1 VRGGPPITLSSR
13 MGRAWLFP
21 SGFWPSMTRRAARFP
36 DMELLLDVQNLSVR
50 YRPPGGVDVFA
61 LQGANLQIAVGQIVG
76 VMGESGSGKSTL
88 AASVLA
94 LLPVNGTI
102 DAGAVVLQ
110 GTNLL
115 ELEASELERV
125 RGSNVSLIFQEPGVA
140 LHPMMRV
147 GAQIEEVLRAHG
159 AESKGERRRAVGELL
174 DLIFGGEAGRIYFSY
189 PHQLSGGQ
197 RQRIAI
203 AQAIVCK
210 PKLLIADEPTASL
223 DSVTRREIVELL
235 KKLQRERG
243 LAILFIT
250 HSAELLEG
258 FADRIV
264 VMYAGQIVEE
274 GDATRVL
281 KTPRHPYTEALLK
294 CRPMLL
300 GSEDVRK
307 PERIP
312 VIAGEAPD
320 LSARSKGCA
329 FEPRCAERMKV
340 CCEREPELFEI
351 ENDGTVRCFK
361 FGS

>member
-1 VRGGPPITLSSR
+1 MRLLAEHDLT
-13 MGRAWLFP
+13 
-21 SGFWPSMTRRAARFP
+21 AREAFP

-50 YRPPGGVDVFA
+50 YRPPGGGDVFA
-61 LQGANLQIAVGQIVG
+61 LRGANLQIARGQIVG
-76 VMGESGSGKSTL
+76 VLGESGSGKSTL
-88 AASVLA
+88 AASVLT
-94 LLPVNGTI
+94 LLPANGVI

-115 ELEASELERV
+115 ELERDELERV
-125 RGSNVSLIFQEPGVA
+125 RGSKVSLIFQEPGVA
-140 LHPMMRV
+140 LHPTIRV

-159 AESKGERRRAVGELL
+159 GESKEARRGAVRELL
-174 DLIFGGEAGRIYFSY
+174 DLIFGGEAERIYFSY

-235 KKLQRERG
+235 KKLQRERE

-264 VMYAGQIVEE
+264 VMYAGQIVED
-274 GDATRVL
+274 GDAKKVL
-281 KTPRHPYTEALLK
+281 KAPRHPYTEALLK
-294 CRPMLL
+294 CRPTL
-300 GSEDVRK
+300 GLGKTVREDQ
-307 PERIP
+307 RIP

-329 FEPRCAERMKV
+329 FEPRCADRMKI
-340 CCEREPELFEI
+340 CCERTPELFEI
-351 ENDGTVRCFK
+351 ENGGKVRCFK
-361 FGS
+361 FGG

>member
-1 VRGGPPITLSSR
+1 
-13 MGRAWLFP
+13 
-21 SGFWPSMTRRAARFP
+21 
-36 DMELLLDVQNLSVR
+36 MELLLDVQNLSVR
-50 YRPPGGVDVFA
+50 YRSPGGGDVFA
-61 LQGANLQIAVGQIVG
+61 LRGANLQMARGQIVG
-76 VMGESGSGKSTL
+76 VLGESGSGKSTL

-94 LLPVNGTI
+94 LLPVNGLI

-115 ELEASELERV
+115 DLERDELERV
-125 RGSNVSLIFQEPGVA
+125 RGSKVSLIFQEPGVA

-159 AESKGERRRAVGELL
+159 GESKEARRRAVRELL
-174 DLIFGGEAGRIYFSY
+174 DLIFGGEAERIYFSH

-223 DSVTRREIVELL
+223 DSVTQREIVELL

-264 VMYAGQIVEE
+264 VMYAGQIVED
-274 GDATRVL
+274 GDAKRVL

-294 CRPMLL
+294 CRPTL
-300 GSEDVRK
+300 GLGKVVQEDG
-307 PERIP
+307 RIP

-329 FEPRCAERMKV
+329 FEPRCVDRMKI
-340 CCEREPELFEI
+340 CCERAPEMFEI
-351 ENDGTVRCFK
+351 ENGGKARCFK
-361 FGS
+361 FGG

>member
-1 VRGGPPITLSSR
+1 
-13 MGRAWLFP
+13 
-21 SGFWPSMTRRAARFP
+21 
-36 DMELLLDVQNLSVR
+36 MELLLDVQNLSVR
-50 YRPPGGVDVFA
+50 YRPRGGQDVFA
-61 LQGANLQIAVGQIVG
+61 LRGANLQIAHGQIVG
-76 VMGESGSGKSTL
+76 VLGESGSGKSTL

-94 LLPVNGTI
+94 LLPVNGLI

-110 GTNLL
+110 GKNLL
-115 ELEASELERV
+115 ELGPNELQRL
-125 RGSNVSLIFQEPGVA
+125 RGSQASLIFQEPGMA

-159 AESKGERRRAVGELL
+159 GESKEGRRAAVQELL
-174 DLIFGGEAGRIYFSY
+174 DLIFGDEAKRIYFSY

-243 LAILFIT
+243 LTILFIT

-264 VMYAGQIVEE
+264 VMYAGQIVEDGE
-274 GDATRVL
+274 AMSVL
-281 KTPRHPYTEALLK
+281 QAPRHPYTEALLK
-294 CRPMLL
+294 CRPTLRR
-300 GSEDVRK
+300 SEAAREN
-307 PERIP
+307 ERIP

-320 LSARSKGCA
+320 LSARSTGCA
-329 FEPRCAERMKV
+329 FEPRCADRMKI
-340 CCEREPELFEI
+340 CSERAPEIFEI
-351 ENDGTVRCFK
+351 EKGGKVRCFK
-361 FGS
+361 FGG

>member
-1 VRGGPPITLSSR
+1 
-13 MGRAWLFP
+13 
-21 SGFWPSMTRRAARFP
+21 
-36 DMELLLDVQNLSVR
+36 MELLLDIQNLSVC
-50 YRPPGGVDVFA
+50 YRPSGGADVFA
-61 LQGANLQIAVGQIVG
+61 LRGANLQIAPGQIVG
-76 VMGESGSGKSTL
+76 VLGESGSGKRTL

-94 LLPVNGTI
+94 LLPMNGTI
-102 DAGAVVLQ
+102 GAGAVVLQ

-115 ELEASELERV
+115 GLDREELERV
-125 RGSNVSLIFQEPGVA
+125 RGAKVSLIFQEPGVA

-159 AESKGERRRAVGELL
+159 GESKEGRRRAVRELL
-174 DLIFGGEAGRIYFSY
+174 HSIFGDEAERIYFSY

-210 PKLLIADEPTASL
+210 PELLIADEPTASL

-274 GDATRVL
+274 GDAKRVL
-281 KTPRHPYTEALLK
+281 KAPGHPYTEALLK
-294 CRPMLL
+294 CRPPL
-300 GSEDVRK
+300 GRSEAVR
-307 PERIP
+307 EDGRIP

-320 LSARSKGCA
+320 LSAHSKGCA
-329 FEPRCAERMKV
+329 FEPRCVDRMKI
-340 CCEREPELFEI
+340 CCERAPEIFEI
-351 ENDGTVRCFK
+351 ENGGRVRCFK
-361 FGS
+361 FGG

>member
-1 VRGGPPITLSSR
+1 LT
-13 MGRAWLFP
+13 
-21 SGFWPSMTRRAARFP
+21 AREVFSE
-36 DMELLLDVQNLSVR
+36 MELILDVQNLSVR
-50 YRPPGGVDVFA
+50 YRPPGGGEVFA
-61 LQGANLQIAVGQIVG
+61 LRGANLQIASGQVVG
-76 VMGESGSGKSTL
+76 VLGESGSGKSTL
-88 AASVLA
+88 AASALA
-94 LLPVNGTI
+94 LLPVNGVI
-102 DAGAVVLQ
+102 EAGAVLLQ

-115 ELEASELERV
+115 ELEREELERV
-125 RGSNVSLIFQEPGVA
+125 RGSKVSLIFQEPGMA

-159 AESKGERRRAVGELL
+159 DEGKEARRAAARELL
-174 DLIFGGEAGRIYFSY
+174 DLVFGGEAERIYFSY

-235 KKLQRERG
+235 KTLQRERG

-264 VMYAGQIVEE
+264 VMYAGQMVEDS
-274 GDATRVL
+274 DAKRVL
-281 KTPRHPYTEALLK
+281 TAPRHPYTEALLK
-294 CRPMLL
+294 CRPALRRDEAVR
-300 GSEDVRK
+300 ED
-307 PERIP
+307 ERIP

-329 FEPRCAERMKV
+329 FEPRCVDKMEI
-340 CCEREPELFEI
+340 CCESVPELFEI
-351 ENDGTVRCFK
+351 ENGGKVRCFK
-361 FGS
+361 FDG